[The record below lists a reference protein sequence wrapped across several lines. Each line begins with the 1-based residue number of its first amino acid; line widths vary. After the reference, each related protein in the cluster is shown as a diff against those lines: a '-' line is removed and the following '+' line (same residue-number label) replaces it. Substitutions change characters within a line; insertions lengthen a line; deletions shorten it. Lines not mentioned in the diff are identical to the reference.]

1 MSLRIIITTGGTGG
15 HIFPA
20 LAVIEA
26 LKKRRPDIDILFV
39 GGLYGPEKD
48 LVGRAGVAFEGLPVR
63 GFLGRGPKAL
73 PAMFAMLRGILRA
86 ARIIRRFRPDAV
98 MGFGGYAAF
107 ASVFAASLLGRPCA
121 LHEQNAIAGAAN
133 RILGKLVRRVCL
145 SWDQPAANAS
155 FPAEKCV
162 LTGNPIRSGIAAL
175 GSAERAE
182 KNTPRLLVMGG
193 SQGARAINNMVVS
206 MLPALREAGI
216 DILHQTG
223 ASEYE
228 AVRLAYLEAG
238 ISAEETDR
246 IVHPF
251 LHDMA
256 AAYAESDLALCRA
269 GATSMAELAAT
280 GTPAVFIPFPFA
292 AHDHQTGNA
301 RAMQDAGGGIL
312 LPQKEAERM
321 AQEGSL
327 APLLIDILKDRD
339 RLAAMR
345 KGALSLSRPDAADAV
360 AAELLALVPDN
371 SK

>member
-1 MSLRIIITTGGTGG
+1 MPLRIIITTGGTGG

-20 LAVIEA
+20 IAVIEA
-26 LKKRRPDIDILFV
+26 LKKRRPDIDVLFV

-48 LVGRAGVAFEGLPVR
+48 LVRRAGVVFEGLPVR
-63 GFLGRGPKAL
+63 GFIGRGPKAV
-73 PAMFAMLRGILRA
+73 PAMLAMLRGIVRA
-86 ARIIRRFRPDAV
+86 AGIVRRFRPDAV
-98 MGFGGYAAF
+98 MGFGGYAGF
-107 ASVFAASLLGRPCA
+107 AAVFAAHLLGRPCA
-121 LHEQNAIAGAAN
+121 LHEQNAVPGAAN
-133 RILGKLVRRVCL
+133 RMLGRLVNRVCL
-145 SWDQPAANAS
+145 SWAQAS
-155 FPAEKCV
+155 ADAGFPPEKCV
-162 LTGNPIRSGIAAL
+162 LTGNPIRADIAAL
-175 GSAERAE
+175 GSRSSVREG
-182 KNTPRLLVMGG
+182 TPHLLVMGG
-193 SQGARAINNMVVS
+193 SQGARAINNMVVA

-228 AVRLAYLEAG
+228 AVRLSYLAAG
-238 ISAEETDR
+238 ISPEETDR

-256 AAYAESDLALCRA
+256 EAYASCDLALCRA

-301 RAMQDAGGGIL
+301 RAMQNAGGGIL

-321 AQEGSL
+321 SQEGTL
-327 APLLIDILKDRD
+327 APMLIDILKDRD

-345 KGALSLSRPDAADAV
+345 RGALSLSRPDAADAV
-360 AAELLALVPDN
+360 AEELLALVPDN
-371 SK
+371 SN